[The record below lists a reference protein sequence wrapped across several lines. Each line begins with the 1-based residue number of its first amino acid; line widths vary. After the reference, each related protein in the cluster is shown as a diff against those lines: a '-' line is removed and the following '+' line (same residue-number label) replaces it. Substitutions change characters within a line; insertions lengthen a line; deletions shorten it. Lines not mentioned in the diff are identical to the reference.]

1 VNEYSARYS
10 ILDREFYVPDV
21 GHIGSQSLINRQGRT
36 EPLLD
41 AEARR
46 VSELLTRDADI
57 VFEHYRWMLNEDDSG
72 GPVDTSR
79 RGISRE
85 LARIGLPLSTYTQW
99 YWKVDL
105 HNLFNFLR
113 LRVDQHAQYE
123 IRVYAEQ
130 ILEIVKQWVPMA
142 YQAFLEYQL
151 NAANLSASALKVVSR
166 LVDGQKVTQG
176 DSGLTP
182 REWRELMAV
191 LGL

>member
-1 VNEYSARYS
+1 
-10 ILDREFYVPDV
+10 
-21 GHIGSQSLINRQGRT
+21 
-36 EPLLD
+36 
-41 AEARR
+41 
-46 VSELLTRDADI
+46 LTRDADI